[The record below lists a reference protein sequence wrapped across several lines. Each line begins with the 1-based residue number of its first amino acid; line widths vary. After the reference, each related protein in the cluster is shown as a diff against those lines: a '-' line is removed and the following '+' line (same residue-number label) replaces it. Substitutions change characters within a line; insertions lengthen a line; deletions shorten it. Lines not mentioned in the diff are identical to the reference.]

1 MRVLVVEETSSW
13 RRLSAAVWALEGIAA
28 DVALDGEQ
36 ALVRAGATRYDLV
49 VLDVMLPDGDGFV
62 VCRRLREHGAC
73 AGVLMLTAR
82 NTIEDRVHGLDSGAD
97 DYLGKP
103 FSFAELLARV
113 RALRRRTTIERP
125 VVPFRARANSNA
137 TGPRREEA
145 RASPRRCGPR
155 ALAIAPRAAD
165 RRATDRE
172 TCGWSSPSR
181 SGDRD

>member
-125 VVPFRARANSNA
+125 VVLEVGDLRFDTATHRAWRSE
-137 TGPRREEA
+137 TPVDLSTTE
-145 RASPRRCGPR
+145 
-155 ALAIAPRAAD
+155 LAVLGDVHAP
-165 RRATDRE
+165 
-172 TCGWSSPSR
+172 
-181 SGDRD
+181 SG